1 MFWLSFLLLFETG
14 LGADWEDLINSGS
27 LNGYFTYDQ
36 YFQFVNDNLAQF
48 KDHFTILSAGKT
60 SENQNDIEYV
70 KLSVG
75 GERYLGGLVPS
86 LKSAVMITA
95 GQVTTQP
102 LAVTMTL
109 YILSRLLN
117 DFETKPDAQMLLQ
130 SMDL

>member
-1 MFWLSFLLLFETG
+1 M
-14 LGADWEDLINSGS
+14 NSGS

-36 YFQFVNDNLAQF
+36 YFQFVNDHLAQF

-60 SENQNDIEYV
+60 SENQYDIDYV

-75 GERYLGGLVPS
+75 GDRYLDGLVPS
-86 LKSAVMITA
+86 FRSAVMITA

-117 DFETKPDAQMLLQ
+117 DFETQPDVQMLLQ

>member
-1 MFWLSFLLLFETG
+1 M
-14 LGADWEDLINSGS
+14 
-27 LNGYFTYDQ
+27 NGYFTYDQ

-48 KDHFTILSAGKT
+48 KDHFTIQSAGKT
-60 SENQNDIEYV
+60 SELQNEIEYV

-75 GERYLGGLVPS
+75 GEVYLDGLVDS
-86 LKSAVMITA
+86 LRSAVMITA
-95 GQVTTQP
+95 GQATSQP

-117 DFETKPDAQMLLQ
+117 DFETQPDVQSLLQ